1 MSKLKA
7 KLEYLKKNTNRS
19 NIDINT
25 NINPIS
31 NTDIKTDKS
40 NIKEKWQ
47 TIDSQIG
54 LSTRE
59 KLEKLVK
66 ASLKREEREEKKIPV
81 NPVKAAVIQ
90 TENRPENGNGGFSC
104 REYSYPLNTVYG
116 KFALNE
122 WHHVAPNRLAI
133 IAGEDTF
140 QQISPMKLLFF
151 DTETTGLSGGTGTIP
166 FMLGFGFFQDD
177 VFRVKIFILNDLYKE
192 SALLEAVELF
202 LRDHDF
208 SAVVTYNGK
217 SFDFPLMESRYI
229 LQRKRFPLLKLPHM
243 DFLFPARTL
252 WKHTYPSC
260 KLSHLGD
267 LLLGVSRDEDIDPS
281 RIPTMYFNYLRT
293 RSFGLIQEIV
303 EHNALD
309 LLGLNGLLLLAAKYV
324 EDSSFT
330 MDEGEILGIAR
341 LYDRYGDI
349 NKADELYRVL
359 KESAVRT
366 DVMGKAVERLA
377 IILKKRKLYAEAA
390 ELWKLLSTPGVYNRL
405 ALRELSV
412 HLEHREKDYIK
423 ALASVHQGLA
433 IMDLSDTQRKDF
445 EKRYQ
450 RLTHKINILEKEDE
464 KS

>member
-1 MSKLKA
+1 MSELKA
-7 KLEYLKKNTNRS
+7 KLDYLKKH
-19 NIDINT
+19 
-25 NINPIS
+25 
-31 NTDIKTDKS
+31 TDKS
-40 NIKEKWQ
+40 KIKERWEN
-47 TIDSQIG
+47 IDSQIG

-66 ASLKREEREEKKIPV
+66 TSLKREEKKMPEKSIKS
-81 NPVKAAVIQ
+81 AIQ
-90 TENRPENGNGGFSC
+90 PKHILENDNRGFSC

-116 KFALNE
+116 KFALAE
-122 WHHVAPNRLAI
+122 WNHVVPNRLAI
-133 IAGEDTF
+133 IAGDDTF

-166 FMLGFGFFQDD
+166 FMLGFGFFQDEE
-177 VFRVKIFILNDLYKE
+177 FQVKIFILNDLYNE
-192 SALLEAVELF
+192 VLLLEAVELF

-229 LQRKRFPLLKLPHM
+229 LQRKRFPLLKLPHI
-243 DFLFPARTL
+243 DFLFPARIL

-260 KLSHLGD
+260 KLSYLGD
-267 LLLGVSRDEDIDPS
+267 FLLGVSRDEDIDPS

-324 EDSSFT
+324 EDTSHT
-330 MDEGEILGIAR
+330 ADEGEILGIAR

-349 NKADELYRVL
+349 DKADELYRLL
-359 KESAVRT
+359 KKGAVRT
-366 DVMGKAVERLA
+366 DVIEKAVNRLA

-390 ELWKLLSTPGVYNRL
+390 ELWKFLSTPGAHNPL

-412 HLEHREKDYIK
+412 HLEHREKDYIN

-433 IMDLSDTQRKDF
+433 IMDLSDSQRKDF
-445 EKRYQ
+445 EKRYK
-450 RLTHKINILEKEDE
+450 RLTQKINILEKEDE